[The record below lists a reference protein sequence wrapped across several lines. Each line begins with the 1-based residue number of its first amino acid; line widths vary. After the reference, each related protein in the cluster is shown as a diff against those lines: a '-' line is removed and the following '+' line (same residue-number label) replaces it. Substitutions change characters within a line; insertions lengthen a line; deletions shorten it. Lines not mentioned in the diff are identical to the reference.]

1 MTGKKSP
8 GDAVDELLAELAAS
22 APLDPPPHVVRG
34 WHAALAALPPPVAG
48 PSPRPARRRRPRP
61 ARRGRPGYAAAA
73 VCAAAAAGLFMVL
86 PPASPVS
93 PGAVLGNPALD
104 NPALDNPALD
114 NPALNNVDPKRVGDL
129 ADPARRAGCLARV
142 GLPGATVL
150 ATRGVS
156 WQGRYAVRLL
166 LATPTPARFRSVTV
180 TPDCGPGS
188 GSLLA
193 DR

>member
-1 MTGKKSP
+1 MTSKKSP
-8 GDAVDELLAELAAS
+8 DDAVDELLAELAAS

-48 PSPRPARRRRPRP
+48 PSLRPARRRRSV
-61 ARRGRPGYAAAA
+61 YAAAA
-73 VCAAAAAGLFMVL
+73 VFAAAAAGLFTVL
-86 PPASPVS
+86 PTAAPMPPGTALQHRHSEPA
-93 PGAVLGNPALD
+93 PA
-104 NPALDNPALD
+104 
-114 NPALNNVDPKRVGDL
+114 PALNNVDPKQIGDL

-156 WQGRYAVRLL
+156 WRGRYAVRLL
-166 LATPTPARFRSVTV
+166 LATSTPAQFRSVTV

-188 GSLLA
+188 GLLLG